1 MRRTLLCLLAL
12 VSAASAAGEPF
23 DAPALSDDDKKLL
36 EKGDVVVRRLEP
48 TGGKGV
54 AALAVGVV
62 DAAPAE
68 VWPVVRDC
76 QYFKHFMPRTKH
88 SELKEEAGVKLCR
101 VELSMPFPMKD
112 LWSETK
118 STVNEAPPRFRRD
131 WTLVHGTYLRNN
143 GSWTLLPWADGAK
156 TLLVYSID
164 TQPDSMVPDGLARAA
179 QSKSL
184 PEMMAAVR
192 KRVVAVKSAAAT
204 GSP

>member
-1 MRRTLLCLLAL
+1 MRALFVCVLTLAST
-12 VSAASAAGEPF
+12 VAVAADPF
-23 DAPALSDDDKKLL
+23 EAPALSADDQKVL
-36 EKGDVVVRRLEP
+36 EKGEVVVRRLEP
-48 TGGKGV
+48 AGGKGV
-54 AALAVGVV
+54 AVLAVGVV
-62 DAAPAE
+62 DAKPPE

-76 QYFKHFMPRTKH
+76 QYFKDFMPRTKH

-101 VELSMPFPMKD
+101 VELSMPFPLKD

-131 WTLVHGTYLRNN
+131 WTLVHGTYLRND

-156 TLLVYSID
+156 TLLVYRID

-184 PEMMAAVR
+184 PDMMAAVK
-192 KRVVAVKSAAAT
+192 KRVVTLRTAAAT